1 MCAEAIKVI
10 VRCRPL
16 DEREKSLNCKS
27 VVFIDSSRGQCSICH
42 PARENDIPKNFFFD
56 GAYGQTSTTEH
67 IYADIVYP
75 LVEGVTEGY
84 NGTIFAY
91 GQTGCGKSFTMQGVP
106 EPSANKGIIPR
117 SFEHI
122 FETTAVSS
130 DVKFLIHASYLE
142 IYNEEIRDLLGVGG
156 KTKCE
161 IKEHPERG
169 VFVSG
174 LSMHKVKNV
183 NDCRAIMDQGWRNRA
198 TGATLMNADSSRS
211 HSIFSIYLEMI
222 CNDAE
227 TGREM
232 LRAGK
237 LNLVDL
243 AGSER
248 QSKTGAVGDRL
259 KEATKINL
267 SLSALGNV
275 ISALVDANTKHVP
288 YRDSKLTRLLQD
300 SLGGNTKTLM
310 IACLSPADNNYE
322 ESLSTLRYANRA
334 KNIKNKPVIN
344 EDPKD
349 ALLRQYREEIAR
361 LKSMLEGKAVMTP
374 PTGPELGGRLQ
385 SADPFAK
392 DLEAI
397 NREKEALK
405 TEYESK
411 LREKEALYAAEA
423 ANSAKLQE
431 DLQKLR
437 ELYEAKLQVLDN
449 RAKAPTE
456 STDKKC
462 QVISAT
468 PETAEASDS
477 LVFSDSS
484 NLPNRRPAEY
494 DALPT
499 LRLDTLLPIYG
510 NYFESC
516 CSDGEPDAA
525 MSAVRDGSLSAKT
538 YRIGESQRVLDETHK
553 PMRPQ
558 FAVHL
563 ATTSLS
569 GVTTP
574 LDGISGEYDRMTK
587 DDLLRRLH
595 LLEEDMVGGEQ
606 ANNKDFKE
614 RHSKRKRYAEER
626 KRLLAEANKNLE
638 DDGIMVGIYESI
650 QDELRH
656 KNRLLNKEKQKV
668 IMIFMESLSFYLPF
682 YNEYTGWK
690 VLPACYQ

>member
-1 MCAEAIKVI
+1 
-10 VRCRPL
+10 
-16 DEREKSLNCKS
+16 
-27 VVFIDSSRGQCSICH
+27 
-42 PARENDIPKNFFFD
+42 
-56 GAYGQTSTTEH
+56 
-67 IYADIVYP
+67 
-75 LVEGVTEGY
+75 
-84 NGTIFAY
+84 
-91 GQTGCGKSFTMQGVP
+91 
-106 EPSANKGIIPR
+106 
-117 SFEHI
+117 
-122 FETTAVSS
+122 
-130 DVKFLIHASYLE
+130 
-142 IYNEEIRDLLGVGG
+142 
-156 KTKCE
+156 
-161 IKEHPERG
+161 
-169 VFVSG
+169 
-174 LSMHKVKNV
+174 
-183 NDCRAIMDQGWRNRA
+183 MDQGWRNRA
-198 TGATLMNADSSRS
+198 TGSTLMNADSSRS
-211 HSIFSIYLEMI
+211 HSIFTIYLEMI
-222 CNDAE
+222 CNDAD

-349 ALLRQYREEIAR
+349 ALLRQYKEEIAR
-361 LKSMLEGKAVMTP
+361 LKSMLEGKAVIPP
-374 PTGPELGGRLQ
+374 PTGPELVGRLQ
-385 SADPFAK
+385 STHSYAK
-392 DLEAI
+392 DLEVI

-405 TEYESK
+405 TVSLLKLNLSNALIFFKEYESK

-431 DLQKLR
+431 DLQRLR
-437 ELYEAKLQVLDN
+437 ELYESKLQVLDN
-449 RAKAPTE
+449 RARAPTE
-456 STDKKC
+456 
-462 QVISAT
+462 
-468 PETAEASDS
+468 
-477 LVFSDSS
+477 
-484 NLPNRRPAEY
+484 
-494 DALPT
+494 
-499 LRLDTLLPIYG
+499 YG
-510 NYFESC
+510 ES
-516 CSDGEPDAA
+516 DAA
-525 MSAVRDGSLSAKT
+525 MSAARDGGLSAKT
-538 YRIGESQRVLDETHK
+538 YRIGESQRMLDEVYK

-574 LDGISGEYDRMTK
+574 LDGISGEYDKMTK
-587 DDLLRRLH
+587 EDLLRRLH

-614 RHSKRKRYAEER
+614 RHSKRKRHAEER

-656 KNRLLNKEKQKV
+656 KNRLLNKERQKNQALDTEIRDLQCEFEREREDYLEAIRKQSRH
-668 IMIFMESLSFYLPF
+668 ISLLQAILERMQPCIRRDSNYANIDKIKKQALYSTAVSLPRSKA
-682 YNEYTGWK
+682 EK
-690 VLPACYQ
+690 VLFPFTPGKSYDEDTGDWILPALTVERTTLPLASTGSVEELGGRAGAHRSGTSMHSSPGKLPCTRDLTVEKEEEDRLYAKLASRAHNHTNYFANKRKEQLLLDAG